1 LLGTII
7 PLLSLSSQAILL
19 TDKITFAKISDKKH
33 KGERGMKPY
42 WVGWGTVEDENG
54 EKLRLLVKKL
64 EEVGIPLGDFRML
77 ILGTSVRL
85 VREKVEIRAP
95 GKKSLVRTARFLEI
109 VLTESYRIPKRAKR
123 KKLSKSN
130 LLSTPILK
138 TG

>member
-1 LLGTII
+1 
-7 PLLSLSSQAILL
+7 
-19 TDKITFAKISDKKH
+19 
-33 KGERGMKPY
+33 MKPY